1 MNSSPFSLLHYK
13 SLVNCNVRM
22 GGTGTGI
29 QVVNPICVLSVNVYN
44 EIVFVVLWFW
54 LFFLALA
61 TAAHVLYL
69 ALLAA
74 FPAVGIA
81 VKSLGMDEESKVG
94 IELNFKDPHDKDKA
108 RAREI
113 AGQHQTTL
121 EEAGSG
127 LVVLH
132 LPPQEE

>member
-1 MNSSPFSLLHYK
+1 MRFSPPK

-29 QVVNPICVLSVNVYN
+29 QVVNAICVLSVNVYN

-69 ALLAA
+69 ALLTA
-74 FPAVGIA
+74 FPTVGIA

-94 IELNFKDPHDKDKA
+94 RELNLKDPHDM
-108 RAREI
+108 
-113 AGQHQTTL
+113 
-121 EEAGSG
+121 
-127 LVVLH
+127 
-132 LPPQEE
+132 